1 MNQLSVAELIP
12 AEDAREERFELVE
25 YWRSILRRKWS
36 ILGLAIAIAV
46 LASVIV
52 STIKPVYRA
61 TATVL
66 LESGKAKI
74 VSVEEIYTGL
84 SGNREFFQT
93 QAEIIKSRDLVKKVV
108 AKLKLGKNRE
118 FDPRQSEPPLWQ
130 RWGKVIG
137 MGGAGPVTMTD
148 EQAESAALGQV
159 AGRVSVDLVKGSQLI
174 RISFEATDRE
184 LAATV
189 ANTFADVFIESD
201 LESRYQVTQKAADWL
216 NSRVA
221 GLRKQLT
228 DSEKALQEYREREKI
243 VDAKGIAMSG
253 ASATFGD
260 LNKSLLEARQRRAE
274 AENAYSQIRAIRAS
288 GSNNFETIPAVLR
301 SPLFVDAKK
310 SETEAERKLTELSQ
324 RYGKEHPRII
334 QAETELKTA
343 RENVRRQMEAIVSS
357 ISKEYEVVRANEQ
370 AVERSLAEAREQVQG
385 INRKEYQLGILE
397 REVASNRQL
406 YDMFIGRSK
415 EASATND
422 LQTAVGRVVDRAEP
436 PGGPIRPN
444 KNQMITTAFLAGL
457 FFAVLCAILLD
468 RLDNTVKTTE
478 DVETKLKVPVL
489 TSVPLIAGR
498 KDVVK
503 LAYLSDPKSVFS
515 ESIRSARTGVLLS
528 GIDAEHKVLVITSS
542 VPNEG
547 KTTFAMSL
555 AFAHAQTKRVLL
567 IDADMRRPTI
577 AKTMGIDKDSA
588 GLSDFI
594 SGTAQVSQV
603 IHSIEG
609 TTAKLLPAGHNPPNP
624 LELLLSPKFSQALAK
639 LKELFDIIILDT
651 PPVQLVSDAMIVSR
665 HATGVIYVVK
675 ADDTPHPLARL
686 GLKKIRLTGTP
697 IIGVVLN
704 QLDFKKA
711 DRYYGEYS
719 GYYSYGYKRYYGQA
733 K

>member
-1 MNQLSVAELIP
+1 MA
-12 AEDAREERFELVE
+12 
-25 YWRSILRRKWS
+25 
-36 ILGLAIAIAV
+36 
-46 LASVIV
+46 
-52 STIKPVYRA
+52 
-61 TATVL
+61 
-66 LESGKAKI
+66 
-74 VSVEEIYTGL
+74 
-84 SGNREFFQT
+84 
-93 QAEIIKSRDLVKKVV
+93 
-108 AKLKLGKNRE
+108 
-118 FDPRQSEPPLWQ
+118 
-130 RWGKVIG
+130 
-137 MGGAGPVTMTD
+137 
-148 EQAESAALGQV
+148 
-159 AGRVSVDLVKGSQLI
+159 
-174 RISFEATDRE
+174 
-184 LAATV
+184 
-189 ANTFADVFIESD
+189 
-201 LESRYQVTQKAADWL
+201 
-216 NSRVA
+216 
-221 GLRKQLT
+221 
-228 DSEKALQEYREREKI
+228 
-243 VDAKGIAMSG
+243 
-253 ASATFGD
+253 
-260 LNKSLLEARQRRAE
+260 
-274 AENAYSQIRAIRAS
+274 
-288 GSNNFETIPAVLR
+288 
-301 SPLFVDAKK
+301 
-310 SETEAERKLTELSQ
+310 
-324 RYGKEHPRII
+324 
-334 QAETELKTA
+334 
-343 RENVRRQMEAIVSS
+343 S
-357 ISKEYEVVRANEQ
+357 ISREYEVVRANEQ
-370 AVERSLAEAREQVQG
+370 AVERSLGEARDQVQN

-422 LQTAVGRVVDRAEP
+422 LQTPVGRVVDRAP
-436 PGGPIRPN
+436 LPDSAVRPN
-444 KNQMITTAFLAGL
+444 KNQIVTTAFFAGL
-457 FFAVLCAILLD
+457 FLAVLCAILLD

-478 DVETKLKVPVL
+478 DVENKLKVPVL
-489 TSVPLIAGR
+489 TSVPLITGR
-498 KDVVK
+498 KDAVK

-547 KTTFAMSL
+547 KTTFAMGL

-577 AKTMGIDKDSA
+577 AKTMGIEKGSA

-603 IHSIEG
+603 IHSVEG

-651 PPVQLVSDAMIVSR
+651 PPVQLVSDSMIVAR

-675 ADDTPHPLARL
+675 ADDTPYPLARL

-719 GYYSYGYKRYYGQA
+719 GYYSYGYKRYYGSS